1 MKQLLFIFAFLTMAV
16 FLYAEDSIFIDSD
29 SLQTVFQSDI
39 EQKSTIFKAP
49 TGVKF
54 IISAVFISYG
64 ALAQGWEPLRR
75 LDENIDREVS
85 RHFTHRRRF
94 DDYLEIVSVFAPYGP
109 DIAGVKSKHNFRDKT
124 FVVIASNLI
133 MGGTVFTLKQTVN
146 VERPDGWDHYS
157 FPSGHTATA
166 FVAAHI
172 LFKEYKDV
180 TPWIGITGYAVAT
193 TMGTMRILN
202 RKHWL
207 SDVVVGAGIGIL
219 SVEIGYMLLP
229 VFHNI
234 IGVEQNKSTLSIA
247 PTIGNNQYGL
257 GIVYVF

>member
-1 MKQLLFIFAFLTMAV
+1 MKQFLIIITFLLIGISLS
-16 FLYAEDSIFIDSD
+16 AENDIIIDAD
-29 SLQTVFQSDI
+29 SLQTVLQSDI
-39 EQKSTIFKAP
+39 EQKQSKLNAP
-49 TGVKF
+49 GAKF
-54 IISAVFISYG
+54 IIPAVFISYG
-64 ALAQGWEPLRR
+64 ALAQVWEPLQQ
-75 LDENIDREVS
+75 LDKHIDKEVS
-85 RHFTHRRRF
+85 RHFTKRRRF
-94 DDYLEIVSVFAPYGP
+94 DDYLELASVFAPYGP
-109 DIAGVKSKHNFRDKT
+109 DILGVKSKNNFRDKT
-124 FVVIASNLI
+124 FVVITSNLI
-133 MGGTVFTLKQTVN
+133 MGGAVFTLKNTTN

-172 LFKEYKDV
+172 LFKEYKDI

-207 SDVVVGAGIGIL
+207 SDVVTGAGIGIL

-234 IGVEQNKSTLSIA
+234 IGVEQNKSTLTII
-247 PTIGNNQYGL
+247 PVIGNNQYSL
-257 GIVYVF
+257 GIAYVF